1 MPLISRNAL
10 VPYNVSEMYQLVDNI
25 EDYAEFL
32 PWCRSTEIVSRSDEE
47 VEASI
52 EIAKGALNKSFTTIN
67 RLQKDKVI
75 EMRLVKGPFKH
86 LQGYWRFDA
95 LKNSQACKISLDLDF
110 EFDSK
115 LIALAVGPVF
125 NQIASSMIE
134 SFSKRA
140 IEVYGERI

>member
-1 MPLISRNAL
+1 VPLISRNAL
-10 VPYNVSEMYQLVDNI
+10 VPYDVAEMYQLVDDI
-25 EDYAEFL
+25 EAYSKFL
-32 PWCRSTEIVSRSDEE
+32 PWCRSTEVISRTDEE
-47 VEASI
+47 VQASI

-67 RLQKDKVI
+67 RLQKNKMI

-110 EFDSK
+110 EFESK
-115 LIALAVGPVF
+115 LVAFAVGPVF
-125 NQIASSMIE
+125 NQIANSMVE